1 MALPPLNGAVQ
12 VIVTKLPLL
21 AEAGAAGA
29 VGTHAQSTSTV
40 LLYVNDKPN
49 ALRDYTLNWYWFPGV
64 SDVAV

>member
-1 MALPPLNGAVQ
+1 MALPPLNGAVH

-21 AEAGAAGA
+21 AEAGATGA

-49 ALRDYTLNWYWFPGV
+49 
-64 SDVAV
+64 